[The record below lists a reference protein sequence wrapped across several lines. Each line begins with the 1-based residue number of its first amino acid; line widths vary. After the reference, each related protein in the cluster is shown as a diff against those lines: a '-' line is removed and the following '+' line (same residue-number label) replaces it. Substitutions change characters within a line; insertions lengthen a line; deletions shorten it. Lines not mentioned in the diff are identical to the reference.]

1 MSNMIR
7 DSFSGVPKMSIELHP
22 RAAIFDA
29 EADRDFLDDFE
40 QGGYCCWVNSNYT
53 NP

>member
-1 MSNMIR
+1 MIR
-7 DSFSGVPKMSIELHP
+7 DRFLDVPKVSIELHP

-40 QGGYCCWVNSNYT
+40 QGGCCC
-53 NP
+53 

>member
-1 MSNMIR
+1 MIR
-7 DSFSGVPKMSIELHP
+7 DWFGNFPKISIELNP

-40 QGGYCCWVNSNYT
+40 QGGCLLFGQFKLY
-53 NP
+53 

>member
-1 MSNMIR
+1 MIR
-7 DSFSGVPKMSIELHP
+7 DRFGGVPKMSIELQC

-40 QGGYCCWVNSNYT
+40 QGRGILLSQFKLYYYT
-53 NP
+53 F